1 MAEKQLK
8 LNIAYVDNPAAL
20 FSFWSSDIAFFGE
33 IVNLLLD
40 SGAVYA
46 ESC

>member
-8 LNIAYVDNPAAL
+8 LNIAYVDNPATF
-20 FSFWSSDIAFFGE
+20 FSFWSSNITFFGD

-40 SGAVYA
+40 SGTTYA